1 MDASKIKATPAGR
14 QPKWIERIKTSRNQG
29 TLPGAVLFDARDV
42 EQVRKGK
49 K

>member
-1 MDASKIKATPAGR
+1 MDASKINEAPAAR
-14 QPKWIERIKTSRNQG
+14 QAKWIERIKTSRNQG
-29 TLPGAVLFDARDV
+29 TLSGAVLFDARDV